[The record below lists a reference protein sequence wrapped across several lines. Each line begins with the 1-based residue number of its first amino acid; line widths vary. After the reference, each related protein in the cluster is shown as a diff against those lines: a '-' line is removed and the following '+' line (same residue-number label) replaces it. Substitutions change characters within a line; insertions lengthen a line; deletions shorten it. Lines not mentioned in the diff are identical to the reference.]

1 MNKSLTRFVRFV
13 IIIGI
18 IGIVAFFIARH
29 GIKMLNEKKYD
40 DLETDLLLIQ
50 ARVKVIK
57 GKADVNANTD
67 GFVGQK
73 VSESNNEKI
82 KKLLNN
88 LQISEEN
95 YGNYYIL
102 SMQDF
107 GTMGVLEDLKNKG
120 DSLFIVNYEEGEV
133 IYTKGIKVDGKTKYK
148 LSDIIKKV
156 EKKEWILHNR
166 MLE

>member
-1 MNKSLTRFVRFV
+1 MDKSLARFLKFA

-18 IGIVAFFIARH
+18 IIAIVVIVAKQGF
-29 GIKMLNEKKYD
+29 KMLDEKKYA

-73 VSESNNEKI
+73 VSDSNNEKI
-82 KKLLNN
+82 KRLLNKI
-88 LQISEEN
+88 QITEEN
-95 YGNYYIL
+95 YDKYFIL

-107 GTMGVLEDLKNKG
+107 DTMGISADMKNKG
-120 DSLFIVNYEEGEV
+120 DSLFIVNYEDGEV
-133 IYTKGIKVDGKTKYK
+133 IYTKGIKVNGKIKYK
-148 LSDIIKKV
+148 LSDIVKKV

>member
-1 MNKSLTRFVRFV
+1 MDKSLARFLKFA

-18 IGIVAFFIARH
+18 IIAIVVIVAKQGF
-29 GIKMLNEKKYD
+29 KMLDEKKYA

-73 VSESNNEKI
+73 VSDSNNEKI
-82 KKLLNN
+82 KKLLNKI
-88 LQISEEN
+88 QITEEN
-95 YGNYYIL
+95 YDKYFIL

-107 GTMGVLEDLKNKG
+107 DTMGISADMKNKG
-120 DSLFIVNYEEGEV
+120 DSLFIVNYEDGEV
-133 IYTKGIKVDGKTKYK
+133 IYTKGIKVNGKIKYK
-148 LSDIIKKV
+148 LSDIVKKV